1 MHRCFILTGH
11 AEEWNRHPRRHRWP
25 LKLLKCDP
33 ATPAPSLFSW
43 MEGGPNETKP
53 QIQSKSRCCLSSIY
67 RADSSINFDVTA
79 YQHSAPPY
87 DGCLFFHVWRHDLH
101 VVPQKS
107 LRISEIL
114 KREKDLELE
123 WQSWSIHPRTIL
135 HTSKVC
141 WCSDLGSGIRHP
153 FVKLAN
159 KVGKH

>member
-1 MHRCFILTGH
+1 MWGEMHRCFILTGH

-101 VVPQKS
+101 VVPPFRNFKKG
-107 LRISEIL
+107 EG
-114 KREKDLELE
+114 
-123 WQSWSIHPRTIL
+123 PRTGMTVMIYPSTYYTTHIKGL
-135 HTSKVC
+135 
-141 WCSDLGSGIRHP
+141 LMFGSGIRYQTP
-153 FVKLAN
+153 VCEIS
-159 KVGKH
+159 